1 MRWIDEEAAVMSH
14 TLTSVG
20 TRLSMPTLPT
30 LDGTELDLHSLHG
43 KKVLLFMWGSW

>member
-1 MRWIDEEAAVMSH
+1 MDEEAAVMSH

-20 TRLSMPTLPT
+20 THLSMPTLST
-30 LDGTELDLHSLHG
+30 LNGAELDLHSLRG